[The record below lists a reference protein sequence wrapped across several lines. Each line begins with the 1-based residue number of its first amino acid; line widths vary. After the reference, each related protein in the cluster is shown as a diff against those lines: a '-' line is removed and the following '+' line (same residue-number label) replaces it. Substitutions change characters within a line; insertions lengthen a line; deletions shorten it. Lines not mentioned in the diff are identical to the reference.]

1 MPARNVILALA
12 AILGASALLAG
23 VVHWVRSDGST
34 DDVAELASEP
44 DVLPGETPEA
54 AAERR
59 AREHAEM
66 LDREWPRHGRVTRT
80 QLTVRMEPNP
90 DALVMGWLRIG
101 AHIRTR
107 GEPAPGPECS
117 SGWVE
122 IHPRGYVCTG
132 AGLEVSDTPP
142 APPRSADADDEGED
156 GGSEDAVAVS
166 EMAPDLTSA
175 LPYRYYFVKEPQ
187 VPEYYQLPSRED
199 QRNAAA
205 HAARY
210 LEFLNAGDT
219 RRAERLRA
227 GELPGEPAAPR
238 EVARFLDHGFF
249 VASNGI
255 EIRSRRRFVRTVRG
269 MYIKEAQLEER
280 TGHSFAGVELGPQAD
295 GSELALP
302 VAFAIRAARPM
313 IAETRADG
321 TLRVTDD
328 PDHEAIE
335 RLSRVTWL
343 RRERVGDQ
351 SYHVVTLPTGEER
364 YLRDW
369 FLAVAEA
376 REAPAGIE
384 PNEPWVHVD
393 LSSQTLVLYR
403 GETPVYATLVSSG
416 VEGHETAEGEF
427 TIRRKF
433 VSDTMADPGS
443 DLGNDR
449 YRIEDVPW
457 TQYFDGSIAL
467 HAAFWHAQ
475 YGIVHSHGC
484 VNLSPNDA
492 RYVYQ
497 HTWPEVPEGWHGV
510 STEGTG
516 FRGSRVIVTR

>member
-1 MPARNVILALA
+1 MPARNVLLALV
-12 AILGASALLAG
+12 AILGGSALIAG
-23 VVHWVRSDGST
+23 VVHLVRGDGASS
-34 DDVAELASEP
+34 DVAELSSEP

-54 AAERR
+54 AAERH

-66 LDREWPRHGRVTRT
+66 LDRDWPRHGRVTRT

-90 DALVMGWLRIG
+90 ESLVMGWLRIG

-107 GEPAPGPECS
+107 GEPAPGPDCA

-132 AGLEVSDTPP
+132 SGLEVSDTPP
-142 APPRSADADDEGED
+142 SAPVAVLDDEAEEGD
-156 GGSEDAVAVS
+156 VPAPVS
-166 EMAPDLTSA
+166 DMAPDLTSA
-175 LPYRYYFVKEPQ
+175 LPYHYYFVKEPQ

-210 LEFLNAGDT
+210 LELLNAGDT

-269 MYIKEAQLEER
+269 MYIKESQLEER
-280 TGHSFAGVELGPQAD
+280 TGHSFAGVELGPQPD
-295 GSELALP
+295 GTELHLP
-302 VAFAIRAARPM
+302 IAYAIRAARPM

-321 TLRVTDD
+321 TLRMIDD

-351 SYHVVTLPTGEER
+351 SYHVVALPTGEER
-364 YLRDW
+364 YLREW
-369 FLAVAEA
+369 FLALAEVTDT
-376 REAPAGIE
+376 PSGIE
-384 PNEPWVHVD
+384 PGEPWVHVD

-492 RYVYQ
+492 RYVYG
-497 HTWPEVPEGWHGV
+497 HTWPEIPEGWHGV